1 MLELRLPFPAKE
13 LSPNARLHWAKVAK
27 VKKAHR
33 ADAYYTALPFRGIYT
48 GDEKLRLELK
58 FYKPS
63 RRAMDRD
70 NLLSRMKA
78 SLDGIADG
86 LGINDRNFDPV
97 VVSVADQIGGY
108 VEIKIMRI
116 EE

>member
-33 ADAYYTALPFRGIYT
+33 AEAYYTALPFRGIYT
-48 GDEKLRLELK
+48 GDEKLRLELT
-58 FYKPS
+58 FFKPT
-63 RRAMDRD
+63 RRAMDMD
-70 NLLSRMKA
+70 NLLARMKA
-78 SLDGIADG
+78 GLDGIADG
-86 LGINDRNFDPV
+86 LGINDRIFDPV
-97 VVSVADQIGGY
+97 VVSVSDQTGGY
-108 VEIKIMRI
+108 VLIKIMRV